1 MNCWIC
7 GKRATR
13 TRIIKKYG
21 DEFEEARPSR
31 KYRCYC
37 KTCLE
42 EVERKEKEERELYIR
57 LKKRE
62 MFRKACSVLESQNT
76 DMYDYKEA
84 IEVVE
89 EYIEKNPDKIDSS
102 YEALTAI
109 VLVKNRIYSKMQYK
123 VGRYQVDFLLP
134 ELLIVLE
141 IDGDRHKHR
150 KYYDSVRDEEI
161 KKQLGPHWEIIRIDT
176 DNLDI
181 NAKKIPEAIKKVLEY
196 RETKHINWRTI

>member
-13 TRIIKKYG
+13 TRIIKKHG
-21 DEFEEARPSR
+21 DVLEEERPSR

-37 KTCLE
+37 ESCLAE
-42 EVERKEKEERELYIR
+42 IDRKEKEERQLYIK

-62 MFRKACSVLESQNT
+62 MFRKACSVLENQNT

-89 EYIEKNPDKIDSS
+89 EYIEKNPDKVDSS
-102 YEALTAI
+102 YEVLTAI

-134 ELLIVLE
+134 EHLIVLE

-161 KKQLGPHWEIIRIDT
+161 KKILGPHWEIIRIDT
-176 DNLDI
+176 DNLD
-181 NAKKIPEAIKKVLEY
+181 NDAKKIPKAIQKVLEY

>member
-37 KTCLE
+37 EDCLA
-42 EVERKEKEERELYIR
+42 EVDRKEKEERQLYIKLR
-57 LKKRE
+57 KRE
-62 MFRKACSVLESQNT
+62 MFRKACSVLENQNT

-102 YEALTAI
+102 YEALAAI

-176 DNLDI
+176 DNLDS
-181 NAKKIPEAIKKVLEY
+181 NAKKIPEAIQRVLEY